1 MVFDTSFFVGVS
13 FNLQKVSFDNNVSP
27 AHLAMVIYEWTDVQ
41 YLGKIT
47 TSETDDNLPVSL
59 SMLKYIYNL
68 SLIHSRKRMSVHQT
82 QYLEGTARQNS
93 WGTSFSIY
101 RKENP

>member
-1 MVFDTSFFVGVS
+1 MVFDISLFVGVG
-13 FNLQKVSFDNNVSP
+13 FNLEKVSFDNVSP

-59 SMLKYIYNL
+59 AFLKYIYDL
-68 SLIHSRKRMSVHQT
+68 SSIHSRKHMSVHQA
-82 QYLEGTARQNS
+82 Q
-93 WGTSFSIY
+93 
-101 RKENP
+101 

>member
-1 MVFDTSFFVGVS
+1 
-13 FNLQKVSFDNNVSP
+13 
-27 AHLAMVIYEWTDVQ
+27 MVIYEWTDVQ

-59 SMLKYIYNL
+59 SILKYIYNL
-68 SLIHSRKRMSVHQT
+68 SLIRSRKRMSVHQT

-93 WGTSFSIY
+93 WGTSFSIC

>member
-1 MVFDTSFFVGVS
+1 MVFDISILVGVG
-13 FNLQKVSFDNNVSP
+13 FNLQKVSFDNNESP

-59 SMLKYIYNL
+59 SILKYI
-68 SLIHSRKRMSVHQT
+68 
-82 QYLEGTARQNS
+82 
-93 WGTSFSIY
+93 
-101 RKENP
+101 